1 MDPQACLD
9 AVESALTAAEQPG
22 DNTSHIEDAEEHLAN
37 YRAWRRKGGFEP
49 PNGDARCRTLTVR
62 LAALPADSTD
72 I

>member
-9 AVESALTAAEQPG
+9 AVESAIKAAEMPG

-37 YRAWRRKGGFEP
+37 YREWRRKGGFQP
-49 PNGDARCRTLTVR
+49 KGGDARLVSLTLR